1 MFHLKHDVQ
10 IHLKNEKEIFQ
21 LIRLLLFT
29 FLFSA
34 VFLGLPDYIWNITWY
49 KISTIL
55 VMWIV
60 AIPSIIN
67 CFERKNGLR
76 ELLGNHV
83 LSQIIMGIVLGT
95 AMGIVVAL
103 IHSKTQPGVVI
114 VKSSKVEDVLFR
126 FVFYIFAVGPTEE
139 LIYRVAIIGSLERL
153 LKNKWIVYILADL
166 LFAGAHLF
174 QGNWPNAVFNLFAGA
189 LYIALYKWK
198 KGGYVFATVT
208 HGIYDFMVVYL
219 PLFYFLCT
227 LK

>member
-67 CFERKNGLR
+67 CFERKAGLR

-83 LSQIIMGIVLGT
+83 LIQIIKGVVLGT
-95 AMGIVVAL
+95 VMGIIATLVL
-103 IHSKTQPGVVI
+103 SKIQPGVVM
-114 VKSSKVEDVLFR
+114 VRSSKAGDILFR
-126 FVFYIFAVGPTEE
+126 FAFYIFAVGPTEE
-139 LIYRVAIIGSLERL
+139 LIYRVAIIGSLEKL
-153 LKNKWIVYILADL
+153 VKNKWIVYIVADL
-166 LFAGAHLF
+166 SFAGAHLF
-174 QGNWPNAVFNLFAGA
+174 QGSWSNAVFNLFAGA

-198 KGGYVFATVT
+198 RGGYVFAAVT

-219 PLFYFLCT
+219 PLFYFLTT